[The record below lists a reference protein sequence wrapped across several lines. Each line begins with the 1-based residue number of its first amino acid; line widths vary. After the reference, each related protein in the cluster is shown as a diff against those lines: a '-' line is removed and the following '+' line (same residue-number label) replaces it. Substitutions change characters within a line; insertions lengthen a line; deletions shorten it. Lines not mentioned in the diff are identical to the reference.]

1 MSRFRFKIRATAP
14 GCRTMEF
21 IETADTEREA
31 VDSAKSYAADYLGV
45 REEHLVLKVDLAE
58 VLF

>member
-14 GCRTMEF
+14 SCEVLEF
-21 IETADTEREA
+21 IETADTEKEA
-31 VDSAKSYAADYLGV
+31 VDIAKEYAADYLGV
-45 REEHLVLKVDLAE
+45 REEHLVLKVNLVE